1 MIKRSVTLLLL
12 TGILV
17 IQISSCTSDNDPKPV
32 TEEGLYINEIYAS
45 GEDWVELYNSLEI
58 SKNMSG
64 YRIYDNPDAKYT
76 LPAGTTIPAKGYLIL
91 ACNDLGTGL
100 NTNFKLTSSGETIYL
115 ENASGTLINRV
126 TFPALNE
133 GQSYGRYPD
142 GSSTLAISG
151 STTKGTSNG
160 DTQAPAIAT
169 VTRAPL
175 VPGLNQAMT
184 ITVTLISNE
193 NIESVKLFHRFNG
206 GVYSSLNMTLSGDSY
221 AATIPGKATT
231 GLVEY
236 YIEARGINAL
246 TTVEPADAPFDA
258 FHYLLNTDPL
268 PELVVNEFMA
278 FNSTC
283 CPDND
288 SGVDEFD
295 DWIEIYNK
303 GAVAVNIGGMYL
315 SDNLT
320 NPFNHKIPTDNPSA
334 TTIQPGGYLILWADN
349 SPSQGPLHLDFA
361 LSNTGEAIGI
371 YYIDGRAINEYT
383 FSAQSEN
390 ISWGRTTD
398 GAATWK
404 SFNTPSPGA
413 SN

>member
-1 MIKRSVTLLLL
+1 
-12 TGILV
+12 
-17 IQISSCTSDNDPKPV
+17 
-32 TEEGLYINEIYAS
+32 
-45 GEDWVELYNSLEI
+45 
-58 SKNMSG
+58 
-64 YRIYDNPDAKYT
+64 
-76 LPAGTTIPAKGYLIL
+76 
-91 ACNDLGTGL
+91 LGTGL
-100 NTNFKLTSSGETIYL
+100 NTNFKLTSAGETVYL

-151 STTKGTSNG
+151 STTKGASNG

-175 VPGLNQAMT
+175 VPSLNQAVT

-206 GVYSSLNMTLSGDSY
+206 GIYSSLTMTLSGDSY

-236 YIEARGINAL
+236 YIEAKGINAL

-258 FHYLLNTDPL
+258 FNYLLNTDPL

-315 SDNLT
+315 SDNLA

-361 LSNTGEAIGI
+361 P
-371 YYIDGRAINEYT
+371 
-383 FSAQSEN
+383 
-390 ISWGRTTD
+390 
-398 GAATWK
+398 K
-404 SFNTPSPGA
+404 
-413 SN
+413 